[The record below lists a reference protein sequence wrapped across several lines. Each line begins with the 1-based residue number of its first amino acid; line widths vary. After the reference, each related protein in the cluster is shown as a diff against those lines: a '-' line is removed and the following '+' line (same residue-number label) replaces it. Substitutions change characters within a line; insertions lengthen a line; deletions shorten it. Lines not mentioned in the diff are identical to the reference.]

1 MTTLIKTYYGK
12 LTREEDSRWKL
23 SDIKPHVSLRLT
35 HLFPRISQGKLPPYY
50 LNDALDIASDLTWFM
65 TRYPFEMSEGDEQ
78 YLNSQN
84 NLYLEKQAS
93 NEAILNPDYK
103 PKERIG
109 FKSGRSLRA
118 YQAVAV
124 DFAESVQS
132 ALILDEIGLGKTIEG
147 LGLATIPES
156 LPLVIVVQPHLHQQ
170 WYDKALEFM
179 EAEVHKVEGNKP
191 YSLPTADIYIMKYNQ
206 LPHWIDVL
214 TQGWVKGIAFDEI
227 QELRRGADALK
238 GYAAKQICQVV
249 TYKVG
254 LTASLIYNYG
264 IESFNI
270 ASILRPGILGTR
282 EEFLREW
289 CTEKSDKGIVKDPDA
304 LGAYLREQSLIIRRT
319 KEDVGQQAKQLT
331 PHVEWVD
338 HSSKAV
344 SDLEELTKQLAMKT
358 FSLDFSEAGQASR
371 EFDLKMRQMTG
382 VAKAKQVAA
391 YVRMFVNSG
400 EPVLLYGW
408 HREVYNIWMNELS
421 DLNPIMFTGSETPKQ
436 KEKAKQSFINGESKV
451 LIMSLGSGAGIDG
464 LQHVCSTVVFGEFA
478 WSSEIHRQCIGR
490 IDRDGQ
496 KKEVFTFYV
505 ATNFGSDPEIIDVLG
520 LKSNQS
526 DGIMNPY
533 KGGEIAKQT
542 DANRIKKLAA
552 KYLESQGLKV
562 PKKESKPKASKPEK
576 DINSLLKL
584 LQSGSF
590 SVMDEKVTQSQIE
603 SLLTNSNVMFEREK
617 RFGSGIVDFFL
628 PETEI
633 ALEVKANKQ
642 WSKMEVFRQCERYC
656 KEQEVKGIVLATAKI
671 QGLPNEIAGKP
682 AKTFQLSLTSL

>member
-1 MTTLIKTYYGK
+1 MTNQNITYYGK
-12 LTREEDSRWKL
+12 LSLEKDHRWKL
-23 SDIKPHVSLRLT
+23 SDIKPHVSLRLKQ
-35 HLFPRISQGKLPPYY
+35 LFPRLSQGKLPPFF
-50 LNDALDIASDLTWFM
+50 LNDVLDTASDLVWFM
-65 TRYPFEMSEGDEQ
+65 NRYPFEMNHSDEKH
-78 YLNSQN
+78 LHSQHS
-84 NLYLEKQAS
+84 LYLDKQAS
-93 NEAILNPDYK
+93 NEAILNPDYT
-103 PKERIG
+103 PKDRVG
-109 FKSGRSLRA
+109 FKDGKALRP

-124 DFAESVQS
+124 DFAESVKS

-147 LGLATIPES
+147 LGLATIPDT

-170 WYDKALEFM
+170 WYEKALEFI
-179 EAEVHKVEGNKP
+179 EANVHKVEGNKP
-191 YSLPTADIYIMKYNQ
+191 YSLPSADIYIMKYNQ
-206 LPHWIDVL
+206 LPHWIDIL

-238 GYAAKQICQVV
+238 GYAAKQICQAV

-270 ASILRPGILGTR
+270 ASILRPDILGTR

-289 CTEKSDKGIVKDPDA
+289 CTEKNDKGIVKDPDA

-319 KEDVGQQAKQLT
+319 KEDVGQQAKQLS
-331 PHVEWVD
+331 PHIEWVE

-358 FSLDFSEAGQASR
+358 FSSDFSEAGQASR

-382 VAKAKQVAA
+382 VSKAKQVAA

-408 HREVYNIWMNELS
+408 HREVYNIWMSELA
-421 DLNPIMFTGSETPKQ
+421 DLNPIMFTGSETANQ
-436 KEKAKQSFINGESKV
+436 KEKAKQSFINGDSKV

-490 IDRDGQ
+490 VDRDGQ
-496 KKEVFTFYV
+496 QKEVFTFYV

-520 LKSNQS
+520 LKSDQS
-526 DGIMNPY
+526 HGIMNPY

-542 DANRIKKLAA
+542 DSNRIKKLAA
-552 KYLESQGLKV
+552 RYLESQGIKV
-562 PKKESKPKASKPEK
+562 PEKESKHKESTSEK
-576 DINSLLKL
+576 DINNLLSV
-584 LQSGSF
+584 LQTGSF

-603 SLLTNSNVMFEREK
+603 SLLNDNNITFEREK
-617 RFGSGIVDFFL
+617 RFPSGIVDFFL
-628 PETEI
+628 SQTGI

-642 WSKMEVFRQCERYC
+642 WGKMDVFRQCERYC
-656 KEQEVKGIVLATAKI
+656 QEPEVKGLVLATARI
-671 QGLPNEIAGKP
+671 QGLPKEISGKP
-682 AKTFQLSLTSL
+682 AKVFQLSLTSL